1 MPKGSPSFIRHGGL
15 DELDDLSNS
24 VGMTNQQPLWDQIDR
39 VAERLG
45 VKYDARRKWRA
56 RGVPHRW
63 RLAIIHESA
72 GSVGPT
78 DFEKLPAPAKQEDAA
93 A

>member
-1 MPKGSPSFIRHGGL
+1 
-15 DELDDLSNS
+15 
-24 VGMTNQQPLWDQIDR
+24 MTNQQPLWDQIDR

-56 RGVPHRW
+56 RGVPYRW
-63 RLAIIHESA
+63 RLAIIRESA
-72 GSVGPT
+72 GSVGLT
-78 DFEKLPAPAKQEDAA
+78 DFEKLPSPAKSEAA

>member
-1 MPKGSPSFIRHGGL
+1 M
-15 DELDDLSNS
+15 DDLSNGT
-24 VGMTNQQPLWDQIDR
+24 GMTNHQPLWDQIDR

-63 RLAIIHESA
+63 QIEIIHESA
-72 GSVGPT
+72 GAVGLR
-78 DFEKLPAPAKQEDAA
+78 DFDKLAPPAKQEDAA